1 MLLNLHVKNFALIDE
16 IDVDFSNG
24 LNILTGETGA
34 GKSIILGSLGLALG
48 AKADKDCIRSGSD
61 FALFEITF
69 SIDNDE
75 IKQKLDENDIS
86 YEADEILIQRKIT
99 AQRSVFKINSQT
111 VNAAVIKDIASSLI
125 DIYGQHDYRD
135 LLNSRKHIEI
145 LDSFSY
151 DEKFKD
157 ISTDYKNTYNEY
169 LRLKSLCESP
179 EVDEVKREREI
190 SLLEYQINEIE
201 AASLKSGEEEE
212 VEEKLK
218 VQENASK
225 IQNILG
231 TLNMALYE
239 GEGSASEQIDMS
251 LRELSSISS
260 FDDKLSSL
268 FEELNDIS
276 ARISDFERENKRLMD
291 DYSPNEEE
299 LYFLRER
306 FDLINELERKYGSNI
321 DEVIAYCEQKK
332 AEMEEL
338 VGYEEKRKKIL
349 LDYDKIQKKLSDASD
364 KLSKLRKEKALKFEK
379 EISESLSDLNFSQS
393 EFKVGFAETPS
404 YTASGKDK
412 VNFEI
417 STNKGEP
424 LKPLENVS
432 SGGELSRIMLA
443 LKTVGANKDNIN
455 TLIFDEIDAGISG
468 VTAWKVAKKLAL
480 LSKDHQVICITHLQQ
495 IAAMAD
501 IHYEIVK
508 SVSDNS
514 RTNTF
519 ISKLDDEG
527 KIKEI
532 SRMLGDEFNSDKFR
546 DNALEIIK
554 QAGEYKNNI

>member
-1 MLLNLHVKNFALIDE
+1 MCGIDE

-34 GKSIILGSLGLALG
+34 GKSIILGSLGLARG

-157 ISTDYKNTYNEY
+157 ISAVYKNTYNEY

-306 FDLINELERKYGSNI
+306 FDLINELERKYGSDI
-321 DEVIAYCEQKK
+321 DEVIAYCDQKK

>member
-16 IDVDFSNG
+16 IDVDFSRG

-48 AKADKDCIRSGSD
+48 AKADKDCIRNGCE

-69 SIDNDE
+69 SIDTQD
-75 IKQKLDENDIS
+75 IKNKLEENDIS
-86 YEADEILIQRKIT
+86 FENDEILIQRKIT

-111 VNAAVIKDIASSLI
+111 VNAAVVKDIASSLI

-145 LDSFSY
+145 LDSFSSN
-151 DEKFKD
+151 DKFKE
-157 ISTDYKNTYNEY
+157 SVSNYKNTYSEY
-169 LRLKSLCESP
+169 LRLKTLCESP
-179 EVDEVKREREI
+179 EADEVKREREI
-190 SLLEYQINEIE
+190 SLLEYQINEID
-201 AASLKSGEEEE
+201 AASLKDGEEEE

-218 VQENASK
+218 VQENASR

-231 TLNMALYE
+231 SINMVMYE
-239 GEGSASEQIDMS
+239 GEGSASEQIDLS
-251 LRELSSISS
+251 IRELSSISS
-260 FDDKLSSL
+260 IDKKLSSL
-268 FEELNDIS
+268 FDELNDIS
-276 ARISDFERENKRLMD
+276 SRISDFERENKRLMD
-291 DYSPNEEE
+291 EYCPNEEE
-299 LYFLRER
+299 LYSLRER
-306 FDLINELERKYGSNI
+306 FDLINELERKYGNSI
-321 DEVIAYCEQKK
+321 KEVLDYCEQKRN
-332 AEMEEL
+332 EL
-338 VGYEEKRKKIL
+338 DELTGYEEKRKQIL
-349 LDYDKIQKKLSDASD
+349 EDYEKIQKKLKDSAD
-364 KLSKLRKEKALKFEK
+364 KLSKLRKDNALKFEK
-379 EISESLSDLNFSQS
+379 AISESLTDLNFAQS
-393 EFKVGFAETPS
+393 DFKVCFADTNGF
-404 YTASGKDK
+404 TASGTDK
-412 VNFEI
+412 INFEI

-443 LKTVGANKDNIN
+443 LKTAGAQKDNID
-455 TLIFDEIDAGISG
+455 TLIFDEIDSGISG

-508 SVSDNS
+508 AVSDDS

-519 ISKLDDEG
+519 ISVLDEEG
-527 KIKEI
+527 RIKEI
-532 SRMLGDEFNSDKFR
+532 CRMLGDEFNSDKFR

-554 QAGEYKNNI
+554 QANEYKNNI